1 MQLCDSFKCK
11 IIPGIIDQKPANVP
25 HITSWI
31 SMFAANLNADEHF
44 VRIITHL
51 PPQLQY
57 FVNVYIAN
65 IKVLKKKNACLLA
78 VL

>member
-1 MQLCDSFKCK
+1 ML
-11 IIPGIIDQKPANVP
+11 
-25 HITSWI
+25 
-31 SMFAANLNADEHF
+31 AASLSVNEHF

-57 FVNVYIAN
+57 FVNVYIAS
-65 IKVLKKKNACLLA
+65 IKVLKKNACLLA